1 MAACDSG
8 VTRKMLSGNSEGIRY
23 HQGDLVMEE
32 VEVEELKIQ
41 FKADTS
47 SVGGFLKFNCKIEY
61 PSTLDP
67 FLPSELKKQTDWK
80 GSVIMPFSGGQ
91 GGFTANTLEQAESLE
106 AELKAKLQGAY
117 EGLLEWKKR
126 VGQWGGVREY
136 ALVKPDQSE
145 DRSSRGI

>member
-1 MAACDSG
+1 MEDS
-8 VTRKMLSGNSEGIRY
+8 
-23 HQGDLVMEE
+23 
-32 VEVEELKIQ
+32 KIK
-41 FKADTS
+41 FRADTS
-47 SVGGFLKFNCKIEY
+47 NTGGFLKFNCKIEY

-80 GSVIMPFSGGQ
+80 GSIIMPFSGGQ

-106 AELKAKLQGAY
+106 VELKAKLQGAY

-136 ALVKPDQSE
+136 GLVKPDRAE
-145 DRSSRGI
+145 EWSSRGK

>member
-1 MAACDSG
+1 
-8 VTRKMLSGNSEGIRY
+8 
-23 HQGDLVMEE
+23 MEDT
-32 VEVEELKIQ
+32 KIK

-47 SVGGFLKFNCKIEY
+47 NTGGFLKFNCKIEY

-67 FLPSELKKQTDWK
+67 FLPAELKKQTDWK
-80 GSVIMPFSGGQ
+80 GSIIMPFSGGQ

-106 AELKAKLQGAY
+106 VELKGKLQGAY

-136 ALVKPDQSE
+136 GLVKS
-145 DRSSRGI
+145 DRAEEWSPRGN